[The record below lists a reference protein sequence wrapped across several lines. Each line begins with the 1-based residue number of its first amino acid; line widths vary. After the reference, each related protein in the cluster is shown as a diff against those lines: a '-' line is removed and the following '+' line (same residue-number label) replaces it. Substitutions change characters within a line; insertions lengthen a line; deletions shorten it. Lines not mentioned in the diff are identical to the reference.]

1 MTVLITV
8 KIHLQDILTD
18 LSAESELIPLQNIDH
33 NWKGHKVSFSHN
45 VSVAFHRIQLIFI
58 PFLGAKSIPPTLR
71 MHFLHSF
78 QSIPHINKLL
88 INPVE
93 L

>member
-33 NWKGHKVSFSHN
+33 NWKGHKVSYSHN
-45 VSVAFHRIQLIFI
+45 DSVAFH
-58 PFLGAKSIPPTLR
+58 
-71 MHFLHSF
+71 
-78 QSIPHINKLL
+78 HI
-88 INPVE
+88 
-93 L
+93 